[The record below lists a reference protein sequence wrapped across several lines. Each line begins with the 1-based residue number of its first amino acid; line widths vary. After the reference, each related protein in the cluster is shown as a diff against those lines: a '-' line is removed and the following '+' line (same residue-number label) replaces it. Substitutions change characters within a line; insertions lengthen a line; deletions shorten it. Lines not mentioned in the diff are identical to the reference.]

1 MDNNEDKKAR
11 PNAGAKSKCTPELTM
26 QVCQMII
33 DGHTNKNICK
43 AIGISEASFY
53 AWLDPND
60 PQFRSEFLESVTLA
74 REIHRKSSLD
84 KATASL
90 LEVALGHDAEESSTK
105 LATDR
110 KTGKVYVKEKTT
122 YHKHFEPNVQALI
135 FFLTNRDPEN
145 WKQRQTSEITGKDGK
160 DLIQKEINLDELTD
174 EQKAAILSLGEKA
187 LRDKEKNLED

>member
-11 PNAGAKSKCTPELTM
+11 PNAGAKSKCTPGLTM